1 MEREN
6 RRSTYTLL
14 KTVPRHHLGAYQLQQ
29 KKALIR
35 KVKRCTRGI
44 FSPFYM
50 LMFP

>member
-1 MEREN
+1 MLYGTKKAAKASPN
-6 RRSTYTLL
+6 
-14 KTVPRHHLGAYQLQQ
+14 HLGAYQLQQ
-29 KKALIR
+29 KKFLIR

>member
-1 MEREN
+1 MLYGIKKAAKASPN
-6 RRSTYTLL
+6 
-14 KTVPRHHLGAYQLQQ
+14 HLGAYQFQQ